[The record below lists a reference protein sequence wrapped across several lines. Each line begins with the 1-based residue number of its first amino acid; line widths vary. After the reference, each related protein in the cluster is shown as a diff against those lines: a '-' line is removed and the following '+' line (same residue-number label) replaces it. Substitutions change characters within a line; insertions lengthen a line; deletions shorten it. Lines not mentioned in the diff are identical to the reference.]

1 MVNTA
6 IIVGKLVEPF
16 TPVEN
21 TNRSETKILVKTN
34 KEMLLPVSIDSRTI
48 VASKV
53 IVGERVHIIG
63 TIRSWSEHTSD
74 GKRHN
79 HVHIHASSIDCAL
92 DNEQDQSYVH
102 FQGRMVTVPYRTIK
116 NGKVISQTIV
126 RIRFAAGRYY
136 YIPIVAWSASANYVT
151 TLKVKQDIDV
161 IGSFISRQYNKYTN
175 NVAHQYTTY
184 EVVISR
190 VIPIEGEENV

>member
-21 TNRSETKILVKTN
+21 TNRCETKILVKTN

-48 VASKV
+48 LPSRLITGA
-53 IVGERVHIIG
+53 RVHIIG

-79 HVHIHASSIDCAL
+79 HVHIHANSIAYAP
-92 DNEQDQSYVH
+92 DNDQDQPYVH

-116 NGKVISQTIV
+116 NDKIISQTIV

-161 IGSFISRQYNKYTN
+161 IGSFISRQYNKYIN